1 LNSTRLRSLQTK
13 APIADTG
20 IGDVLTARE
29 YVLQHFTA
37 GCAFLLVLP
46 PHTIWSGHRR
56 LYQRHGAFQAHAE
69 RPRVKKLLA

>member
-29 YVLQHFTA
+29 YVFQHFTA
-37 GCAFLLVLP
+37 GRISFGATS
-46 PHTIWSGHRR
+46 HTIWSEHRR

-69 RPRVKKLLA
+69 RASVKKRLA